1 MKKEVFEIT
10 IWNDTFGKVVD
21 ERFVDETQFSI
32 FLKAIKGCLDTTQ
45 DFSYFN
51 GKNFLIHIPFAVLKK
66 SVIFTKENEIGVS
79 EIIKSK
85 AEALTTKTK

>member
-1 MKKEVFEIT
+1 MKKEVFDIT
-10 IWNDTFGKVVD
+10 IWNETFGKVV
-21 ERFVDETQFSI
+21 EEQFVDETQFSI
-32 FLKAIKGCLDTTQ
+32 FLKGVKACLDTTQ

-66 SVIFTKENEIGVS
+66 SVIFTKENEIPVS

-85 AEALTTKTK
+85 AEALVTKTK

>member
-1 MKKEVFEIT
+1 MASLKNILLVHPKYGELINET
-10 IWNDTFGKVVD
+10 
-21 ERFVDETQFSI
+21 FVDETQFSI
-32 FLKAIKGCLDTTQ
+32 FIKGIKACLDTTQ

-66 SVIFTKENEIGVS
+66 SIIFTKENEIAVS

-85 AEALTTKTK
+85 AEALVTKTK